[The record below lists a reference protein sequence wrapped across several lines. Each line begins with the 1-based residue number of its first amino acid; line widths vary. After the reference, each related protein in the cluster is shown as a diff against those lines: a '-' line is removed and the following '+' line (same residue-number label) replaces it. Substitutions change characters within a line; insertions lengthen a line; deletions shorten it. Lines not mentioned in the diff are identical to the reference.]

1 MEMSSKVSPITPA
14 ADPIAGIAPR
24 RVESE
29 VPPVKAPEPAP
40 VADHADLRLII
51 EESGEPGRYVYTIVD
66 RRSGRIV
73 SQLPRDEVLKLGE
86 QKTYS
91 AGALYKGEA

>member
-1 MEMSSKVSPITPA
+1 MSSKVSPISSAT
-14 ADPIAGIAPR
+14 DPLAGLASR
-24 RVESE
+24 RVEGE
-29 VPPVKAPEPAP
+29 VQPVKDPAP
-40 VADHADLRLII
+40 PPSAEHADLRLII

-73 SQLPRDEVLKLGE
+73 SQMPRDDVLKLGE

-91 AGALYKGEA
+91 AGALFKGEA